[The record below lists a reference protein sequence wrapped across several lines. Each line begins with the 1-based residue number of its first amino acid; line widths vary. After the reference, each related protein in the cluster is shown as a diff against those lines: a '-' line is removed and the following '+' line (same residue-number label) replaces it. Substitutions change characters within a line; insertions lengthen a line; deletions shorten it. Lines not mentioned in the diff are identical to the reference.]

1 MDTIF
6 INGRFP
12 NGALRAFGVTGG
24 KISAIE
30 SDPGRLPVGP
40 DRIDLGGALVVPG
53 LVEGHVHLDKTFLG
67 DVWRPH
73 RPCAN
78 GFNVRERVA
87 FEKEYFASAAPAVR
101 RGAALVEAVV
111 ARGTTHMRSH
121 VDIDSKAGLSNLEAV
136 LELKESYRD
145 AVSIQIVAFPQSG
158 IIADPGTAELLE
170 EAVRSGADLVGGLDP
185 AGFDR
190 DVDGHLDVVFGIAE
204 RHGAGIDI
212 HLHDPDSLGLMEL
225 EEIARRTKALSMQGR
240 VTVSHAYSLGEVA
253 APAMFRTAS
262 ALADAG
268 VSIMT
273 NAPGNHPF
281 PPILAL
287 RESGVTVFAG
297 NDNIR
302 DAWWPYGEG
311 DMLERAMMI
320 GYRSGFYTDEELA
333 VAFDLA
339 TAAAARALGIEN
351 YGLMVGASA
360 DFVVLDAQHVPEAV
374 VARPARKAVYKAG
387 HLVARD
393 GVYRGRGGTI

>member
-1 MDTIF
+1 MDIIF

-12 NGALRAFGVTGG
+12 DGAVRAFGVTSG

-40 DRIDLGGALVVPG
+40 ERIDLGGALVIPG

-73 RPCAN
+73 RPCTN

-87 FEKEYFASAAPAVR
+87 FEKEYFASAAPAAT
-101 RGAALVEAVV
+101 RGAALVEAAV

-121 VDIDSKAGLSNLEAV
+121 VDIDSRAGLSNLEAV
-136 LELKESYRD
+136 LELKESYREV
-145 AVSIQIVAFPQSG
+145 VSIQIVAFPQSG
-158 IIADPGTAELLE
+158 IVADPGTAELLE

-225 EEIARRTKALSMQGR
+225 EEIARRTRALSMQGR

-253 APAMFRTAS
+253 VPAMLRTAS

-281 PPILAL
+281 PPVLAL
-287 RESGVTVFAG
+287 RESGVNVFAG

-302 DAWWPYGEG
+302 DSWWPYGEG

-320 GYRSGFYTDEELA
+320 GYRSGFYTDEELT

-351 YGLMVGASA
+351 YGLMMGASA

-393 GVYRGRGGTI
+393 GVYCGRGGTI